1 MTGKYPPESADENT
15 SQIIYAACFNIEK
28 DASNIRD
35 NNSVVCNFIDK
46 DGYKLL
52 NLIFDN
58 ALSNVSEKSKGTGIF
73 YGVNDKYTIPGGG

>member
-1 MTGKYPPESADENT
+1 MENS

-28 DASNIRD
+28 DALELRE
-35 NNSVVCNFIDK
+35 NNSELCDFIDK

-52 NLIFDN
+52 NMIFDN
-58 ALSNVSEKSKGTGIF
+58 ALSNVNEKSKGTGIF